1 MVTNRGDLPMNLE
14 VLIAY
19 IIATALIVVVPG
31 PNIMLVVNDSMN
43 VGFKKGLLT
52 ILGIKAGTLFLVCL
66 SMIGLTALLTWFSW
80 LFFIIKWA
88 GVCYLLYLGI
98 MQIRS
103 SFKPVSTVDLPQAG
117 NGKLFLKGFLVSAT
131 NPKGLLFAGAFFPQ
145 FLNTEAPPLPQMV
158 ILCVAFM
165 VVSFLIEIVYAYAGN
180 IAATLFQSERFRK
193 ISARISGT
201 VLISF
206 GLGLCFAEEK

>member
-1 MVTNRGDLPMNLE
+1 MTLE
-14 VLIAY
+14 VLLAY
-19 IIATALIVVVPG
+19 VIATAIIVVVPG

-52 ILGIKAGTLFLVCL
+52 ILGIKAGTLFLVGL

-80 LFFIIKWA
+80 LFMIIKWA

-103 SFKPVSTVDLPQAG
+103 SFKPANAVDLPRTG
-117 NGKLFLKGFLVSAT
+117 NGKLFMKGFLVAAT

-145 FLNTEAPPLPQMV
+145 FLNPAAPLIPQMT
-158 ILCVAFM
+158 ILCVAF
-165 VVSFLIEIVYAYAGN
+165 VLVAGLIELVYAYAGN
-180 IAATLFQSERFRK
+180 LAVNLFKSERFRK
-193 ISARISGT
+193 ISQRISGA
-201 VLISF
+201 VLITF
-206 GLGLCFAEEK
+206 GIGLCFAEEK

>member
-1 MVTNRGDLPMNLE
+1 VTFE

-19 IIATALIVVVPG
+19 VIAVALIVVVPG
-31 PNIMLVVNDSMN
+31 PNIMLVVNDSMH

-80 LFFIIKWA
+80 LFMIIKWA

-98 MQIRS
+98 MQVRS
-103 SFKPVSTVDLPQAG
+103 SFNPAVELDLPQTA
-117 NGKLFLKGFLVSAT
+117 NGRLFMKGFLVAAT

-145 FLNTEAPPLPQMV
+145 FINPAAPLLPQMA
-158 ILCVAFM
+158 ILCIAFM
-165 VVSFLIEIVYAYAGN
+165 VVAFLIEIVYAYAGKMTAN
-180 IAATLFQSERFRK
+180 LFKSERFRK
-193 ISARISGT
+193 LSQRVSGAI
-201 VLISF
+201 LITF
-206 GLGLCFAEEK
+206 GIGLCFAEEK